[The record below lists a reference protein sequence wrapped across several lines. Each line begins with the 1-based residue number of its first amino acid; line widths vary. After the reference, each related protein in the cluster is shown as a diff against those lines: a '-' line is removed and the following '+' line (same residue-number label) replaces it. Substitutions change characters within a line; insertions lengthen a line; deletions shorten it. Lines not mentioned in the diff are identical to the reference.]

1 MFEWEQERSIVFKK
15 FYCTLQKKMND
26 MFYEYEQ
33 RLINLEF
40 EKKQILAVWIYKR
53 IFICIILYNFFFNL
67 FYNFYK

>member
-40 EKKQILAVWIYKR
+40 EKKQILAVWIYKK
-53 IFICIILYNFFFNL
+53 FLYVL
-67 FYNFYK
+67 FYRILFLVYL